1 MNTKT
6 VAKFDDSKYQSDVYQ
21 RTKPTRSNED
31 ASGIKYIRPRVIAPN
46 AFQGPLRGIAWSNVG
61 TSHAVVTTADHGLA
75 TLVQPPNFSTI
86 PSLHSINGE
95 RIIDEY
101 RELSKLTEV
110 LCVTILRCCNLET
123 HNRAQVLQIEWLE
136 NNIHQNRST
145 IEKMYKNELENAKK
159 LLYEGTQSKPE
170 LETKANALDKKIPSY
185 DEQYKYILAKRD
197 QTTQELFNYEQRIA
211 QNNAEGQFLHRRT
224 RNLDDESKFYLLKNQ
239 ALHARQVR
247 LRYLFDEE
255 NFAKQTLET
264 ELEILRSE
272 KITNEDIRTTAI
284 DEARQSIDIS
294 QVAGFQPS
302 KYFSD
307 QLSQELQRIRQEY
320 EKKIEVYREELHRN
334 FELEL
339 YRLQLDKIRPAPTV
353 TRDHEVQ
360 LQQYQELLKEIQQ
373 QVTIEREKQRNI
385 VFRIEEI
392 KTKNTAAHSDHQ
404 SRLEKQRY
412 LTTLNQL
419 IRDRENQLDDALR
432 IRKIH
437 KQKIEEY
444 RERLNHHQN
453 HTAKRL
459 TIHESDFTSLSHKS
473 SLPKGTFRSSLQE
486 LSSNYRVSSTT
497 NTVQYAQRSILKK
510 NENDYSVSTVE
521 QDCRTLHRL
530 LNDTPI
536 GELSVSR
543 VICSQALAQRL
554 QIRDQ
559 YKQLFKKNLGDD
571 LERISDDSLSKF
583 LRLLLLSPIEH
594 DCFELRRVL
603 NRTTIDR
610 NVLVELLFTRTSQH
624 IQNVRQAYF
633 KLFRSTIEEDL
644 RTDRDDHSKHLL
656 VALLRSNRPE
666 EVAIVDDEI
675 IQDAKELF
683 ETESKWRVDGS
694 TLVRLLCT
702 RSNAQLAQ
710 LFTAYQQYSHVDI
723 EQTIQKNI
731 EGHLYHTLI
740 AIIRLIRNQARFFA
754 NELKKC
760 LKNVK
765 ANEDDLNRIIVTRCE
780 IDMAQ
785 IRVEYEKLTTYNL
798 HDHIQLEVF
807 GNYKRAILE
816 FLRQRGAGNTSD
828 THSQTSRQ
836 PARFFRSGVQWR
848 EPVDRS
854 NRDTGTGRTMTRS
867 VTEYSMSEPQNIHT
881 KGNFTNIFSDRNAL
895 TVNARPLGTNQ
906 RQFVSLTTMPES
918 EANEQ

>member
-1 MNTKT
+1 M
-6 VAKFDDSKYQSDVYQ
+6 YQ
-21 RTKPTRSNED
+21 RTKSTRSDDD

-46 AFQGPLRGIAWSNVG
+46 AFQGPFRGIAWSNVG
-61 TSHAVVTTADHGLA
+61 TNHAVVTTNDLGLA
-75 TLVQPPNFSTI
+75 TLVQPPNFTTI

-95 RIIDEY
+95 RIIDEH

-110 LCVTILRCCNLET
+110 LCVTILRCCSLET
-123 HNRAQVLQIEWLE
+123 HNRAQLLQIEWLE
-136 NNIHQNRST
+136 KNIHQNRSI
-145 IEKMYKNELENAKK
+145 IEKMYKSELENAKK
-159 LLYEGTQSKPE
+159 LLYEGSQSKSA
-170 LETKANALDKKIPSY
+170 LETKANALDKKIPSH

-197 QTTQELFNYEQRIA
+197 QTSQELFNYEQRIA
-211 QNNAEGQFLHRRT
+211 QNNAEAQFLHRRT

-239 ALHARQVR
+239 ALHARKTR
-247 LRYLFDEE
+247 LRYLLDEE
-255 NFAKQTLET
+255 NFAKQTLEA
-264 ELEILRSE
+264 ELEILRNE

-284 DEARQSIDIS
+284 DEERRSIDIS
-294 QVAGFQPS
+294 QVAGFQS
-302 KYFSD
+302 STYFSD

-339 YRLQLDKIRPAPTV
+339 YRLQLNKTRPMPTV

-360 LQQYQELLKEIQQ
+360 LQQYQVSLKEIQQ
-373 QVTIEREKQRNI
+373 QITIEREKQRKI
-385 VFRIEEI
+385 VFTMEEI
-392 KTKNTAAHSDHQ
+392 KTKNTAAYSDQ
-404 SRLEKQRY
+404 SRLEKERY

-419 IRDRENQLDDALR
+419 IRDREKQLDDALR

-437 KQKIEEY
+437 KQRIEEY

-453 HTAKRL
+453 HTAKRV
-459 TIHESDFTSLSHKS
+459 TIHESDFTSLSHQS
-473 SLPKGTFRSSLQE
+473 SLPKETFRSSLQD
-486 LSSNYRVSSTT
+486 LSSNYRDSSTI
-497 NTVQYAQRSILKK
+497 NTIQSAQRSILKK
-510 NENDYSVSTVE
+510 NENDNLVSTIV

-536 GELSVSR
+536 GELSVIR
-543 VICSQALAQRL
+543 VICCRTLAQRL

-571 LERISDDSLSKF
+571 LEKISDDSLSKF

-594 DCFELRRVL
+594 DCFELRRIL

-610 NVLVELLFTRTSQH
+610 NVLVELVFTRTSQH

-644 RTDRDDHSKHLL
+644 RSDRDDHSKHLL

-666 EVAIVDDEI
+666 EVAIVDNEI

-683 ETESKWRVDGS
+683 ETESRWRVDGS

-710 LFTAYQQYSHVDI
+710 IFTAYQQYSHVDI

-731 EGHLYHTLI
+731 AGHLYHTLI

-754 NELKKC
+754 DELKKC

-765 ANEDDLNRIIVTRCE
+765 ANEDDLNRIIVTRGE
-780 IDMAQ
+780 IDIAQ
-785 IRVEYEKLTTYNL
+785 IRVEYEKLTTYYL

-816 FLRQRGAGNTSD
+816 FLRQRGGGNTAD
-828 THSQTSRQ
+828 TQFQASYQST
-836 PARFFRSGVQWR
+836 RFDRSGVQWR

-854 NRDTGTGRTMTRS
+854 NRDTGTGRTMMQS
-867 VTEYSMSEPQNIHT
+867 VTDYSMPKLQSIHT
-881 KGNFTNIFSDRNAL
+881 NGNFTKIFSDRNAL
-895 TVNARPLGTNQ
+895 TVNARPLRTKQ
-906 RQFVSLTTMPES
+906 RQFFSLTTMHES